1 MQRLIDDA
9 LFLLGEYHASR
20 LSGFVNSEARFE
32 QGLPPLE
39 TGEVGRL
46 ALELLSLP
54 DDETLQIPALEDA
67 GVERSLHALQS
78 VLSHWRP
85 PTASSRSRQ
94 VYPYLPACAGSATLL
109 LEQVEFRVTGLIVR
123 AVIWTGLPSGSGGEY
138 DGDRVWTD
146 EATNRGN
153 WWWGF
158 NRVTDDVGT
167 RYIWSGSAIDRLA
180 PVPVSDGA
188 WTGIRLAQRYKQT
201 WYPGPPAAAKW
212 LYLTP
217 DRDFAVPAPEG
228 SSPDRTH
235 AFGIGEVHYSVR
247 IPRGIGLEAGEHVI
261 ASNQSWR
268 EPPAEAR
275 NTHRPRSGGADQRG

>member
-20 LSGFVNSEARFE
+20 LSGFVDSDARFE

-39 TGEVGRL
+39 TGEEGQL

-54 DDETLQIPALEDA
+54 HDETLLIPALEAA

-78 VLSHWRP
+78 VLSRWRP
-85 PTASSRSRQ
+85 PTGSSRSHQ
-94 VYPYLPACAGSATLL
+94 VYPYLAACAGSGTLL
-109 LEQVEFRVTGLIVR
+109 LEQVVFRVTGLIVR
-123 AVIWTGLPSGSGGEY
+123 AVIWTGIPSGSGGEY
-138 DGDRVWTD
+138 DEDRVWTG

-158 NRVTDDVGT
+158 YRVTDDVGT
-167 RYIWSGSAIDRLA
+167 RYIWSGTTADRLA
-180 PVPVSDGA
+180 PLPVADGA

-228 SSPDRTH
+228 SSPDRTP
-235 AFGIGEVHYSVR
+235 AFGIDEVQYSVR
-247 IPRGIGLEAGEHVI
+247 IPSGVGLEAGEHIV
-261 ASNQSWR
+261 ASNQSWH

-275 NTHRPRSGGADQRG
+275 NRYRPRSGDVDQRG